1 MNSFHDVRFPEDIS
15 YGSRGGPVYS
25 TGIVTALSGQ
35 EQRNIN
41 WQEARVQYNVAYGVR
56 SEKQLK
62 TLLTFFRARKGRAY
76 AFRFKDWNDY
86 KLEEQ
91 IIGQGDGVT
100 TVFSLVKTYNSG
112 DYFHER
118 QIFMPMED
126 TLQVYLQG
134 TDLLAGWSFN
144 NGAIVFDVPPA
155 VDVAISVSGEFDVP
169 MRFDTDAL
177 AVSLDTYGIGS
188 VENVSLTEV
197 RL

>member
-56 SEKQLK
+56 SEKQL
-62 TLLTFFRARKGRAY
+62 TALLTFFRARKGRAH

-134 TDLLAGWSFN
+134 TELLAGWSFN
-144 NGAIVFDVPPA
+144 NGAIVFDVAPA
-155 VDVAISVSGEFDVP
+155 VDVAISVSAEFDVP

-177 AVSLDTYGIGS
+177 AISLDTYGIGS
-188 VENVSLTEV
+188 AENVLLTEV